1 MLIVTPLIVRFVPS
15 HQIYLLALPKT
26 ILPTPRSKKA
36 PASVPVGAEVA
47 SGTVPPFK
55 VPAVISPKFADIAS
69 RLLAVILSAVTLPA
83 AIRAALIVPAVISPA
98 FKVPLIVIVP
108 AD

>member
-1 MLIVTPLIVRFVPS
+1 M
-15 HQIYLLALPKT
+15 YLLALPST

-47 SGTVPPFK
+47 SGRVPPFN
-55 VPAVISPKFADIAS
+55 VPAVISPKLADIAS
-69 RLLAVILSAVTLPA
+69 RLVAVILSAVTLPA
-83 AIRAALIVPAVISPA
+83 AILSALIVPAVISPA
-98 FKVPLIVIVP
+98 FKLPLRVMVP